1 MIDIEKQVA
10 HWRHGAI
17 EAWDE
22 VPGMIRRGRTGFAL
36 FFLHLALEKAL
47 KAHVCRQTNDL
58 APRIHDLAKLAHLA
72 QLPLS
77 EEQLDVLADANS
89 FNLEGRYADM
99 LLPPPSDQEATLVH
113 HRTQE
118 VFAWL
123 INQL

>member
-10 HWRHGAI
+10 YWRDGAI
-17 EAWDE
+17 EAWGE
-22 VPGMIRRGRTGFAL
+22 VPGMIHRGRTSFAL
-36 FFLHLALEKAL
+36 YFLHLALEKAL

-72 QLPLS
+72 RLSLS

-89 FNLEGRYADM
+89 FNLAGRYADIS
-99 LLPPPSDQEATLVH
+99 LPPPSHQQATSVL